1 MGVSSESQGQQIGQ
15 NEVNRAEIVAAKVF
29 YKSISPWETSLSRPF
44 LSDSANAVSCL
55 SKKILCII
63 LPNRRTGTSE
73 SLSYVLTRQS
83 ISIYIRE
90 RSREPQKVGESFRMS
105 ERNIFQDPPGY
116 CHMD

>member
-1 MGVSSESQGQQIGQ
+1 MGVSSETQGQQIGQ

-29 YKSISPWETSLSRPF
+29 YKSISPWETSAGSR
-44 LSDSANAVSCL
+44 L

-90 RSREPQKVGESFRMS
+90 PQKVGKSFRMS
-105 ERNIFQDPPGY
+105 ERNIFQDLPGY